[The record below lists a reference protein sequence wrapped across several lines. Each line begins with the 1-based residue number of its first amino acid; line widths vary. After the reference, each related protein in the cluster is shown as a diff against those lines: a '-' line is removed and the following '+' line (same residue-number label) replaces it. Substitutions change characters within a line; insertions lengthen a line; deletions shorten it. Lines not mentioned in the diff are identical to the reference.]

1 MVKEFIERG
10 NTDFNKDI
18 KGITP
23 AAMEKLMMYQWPG
36 NVREIRNAIEYA
48 FVLCQDE
55 LIDSDHLPKK
65 IIKGGIERTVSIN
78 TGLEKDSVRENTL
91 TSLRATKGNQSEAAK
106 RLGVSRV
113 TIWKQIYAFSLNSS
127 EYYILYVSESSLCG

>member
-18 KGITP
+18 RGITL

-55 LIDSDHLPKK
+55 LIDSDHLPQK
-65 IIKGGIERTVSIN
+65 IIKGGIERIVSIN
-78 TGLEKDSVRENTL
+78 TGLEKDRVRENTL
-91 TSLRATKGNQSEAAK
+91 TSLRATKGNRPEAAK

-113 TIWKQIYAFSLNSS
+113 TIWKQIYAFSLD
-127 EYYILYVSESSLCG
+127 

>member
-1 MVKEFIERG
+1 MVDEFIKRG
-10 NTDFNKDI
+10 NADFNKDI

-23 AAMEKLMMYQWPG
+23 TAMEKLMMYQWPG

-55 LIDSDHLPKK
+55 LIDSDHLPPK
-65 IIKGGIERTVSIN
+65 IINGGIERTVSIN
-78 TGLEKDSVRENTL
+78 TDLEKDSVRQNTP
-91 TSLRATKGNQSEAAK
+91 TSLRATQGNQSEAAK

-113 TIWKQIYAFSLNSS
+113 TIGKQIYAF
-127 EYYILYVSESSLCG
+127 